1 MSSEYECRKCGRVFS
16 KDEFS
21 KSVFCPSCGMHLWP
35 KYVKGVRPLRKNW
48 EIEPVELSRDQ
59 INMATLFDE
68 FMRLQNFSCGEGV
81 FFDDV
86 PSWIMARKKAYA
98 TFREKFRQD
107 RLVDWEKLRE
117 DYKEFLHFRN
127 NMSWTTLYRTG
138 LKALSNLEKLWKLL
152 TFLQNESI
160 DVQLRVRQG
169 LQGKYYCYG
178 IGRNILT
185 AILHVFNPDKY
196 GVWNSRTDDTLSMIR
211 RKPRMRSDMGHNY
224 TLVNDELVQLK
235 TELNTDMTT
244 IDSLMWF
251 ISKKVKVIQ

>member
-1 MSSEYECRKCGRVFS
+1 
-16 KDEFS
+16 
-21 KSVFCPSCGMHLWP
+21 MHLWP

-59 INMATLFDE
+59 INMATLFNE

-117 DYKEFLHFRN
+117 DYKDFLYFRN

-152 TFLQNESI
+152 TFLQDESI

-169 LQGKYYCYG
+169 MQGKYYCYG

-196 GVWNSRTDDTLSMIR
+196 GVWNSRTDDTLSMIQ
-211 RKPRMRSDMGHNY
+211 RKPRMRSDMGDNY